1 MFRVLSPFWNSWIRD
16 NLHTK
21 IRAHVV
27 TFSNVWRLVV
37 DPKKEITRDGHF
49 LARKVLFLVFLR

>member
-1 MFRVLSPFWNSWIRD
+1 MFRLLLQPWNFWVRE
-16 NLHTK
+16 NLHFK

-49 LARKVLFLVFLR
+49 LTRKVLFLVFLR